1 MSHCHPKRRRV
12 KHGRRL
18 GCIAILVCYV
28 EETVPGEVRAAATS
42 QRYASAISCFI
53 LEMTSRYSGMVAP
66 RICVA

>member
-1 MSHCHPKRRRV
+1 MSYCHPKRRRE
-12 KHGRRL
+12 KHGRRF
-18 GCIAILVCYV
+18 GCTAVHVCYV
-28 EETVPGEVRAAATS
+28 EETLPGEVSAAAAS

>member
-1 MSHCHPKRRRV
+1 MSHYHPRRRRV